1 MPLRLNIGT
10 DWKAWAH
17 AAQIWPRFARPS
29 ATQRLRTGC
38 RSRSACRRIPAKP
51 VQPAT
56 WWQWLAGYVVRAGP
70 ETGDKYTR
78 AQPMAAQAAAGNVRL
93 VQGDWTVV
101 ATLWWSFSSSANR
114 RASLHPYSSPYLP
127 CLVGDKGAV

>member
-1 MPLRLNIGT
+1 MAEVRKTIRNT
-10 DWKAWAH
+10 
-17 AAQIWPRFARPS
+17 AAADGVQVEISLPQDPGQA
-29 ATQRLRTGC
+29 G
-38 RSRSACRRIPAKP
+38 K

-114 RASLHPYSSPYLP
+114 RASLAHAFQSVPMFRR
-127 CLVGDKGAV
+127 KGMPAPVAAILLWIGG